1 MAVILKLIKNYLS
14 TGSFLLISIF
24 VYLLSDTNEIAHALI
39 VHLLPAN
46 GKFLAFITLLGLVF
60 IYEIGLKHR
69 NAAKCGHD
77 EIKENIKGL
86 KDVVEKGRLVSDVN
100 AAFTEFKNSG
110 DEYITGEYHIKEI
123 HTLHDK
129 QQELN
134 VNSYTQ
140 NKIEHLIS
148 KIKHVSA

>member
-1 MAVILKLIKNYLS
+1 MNIILNSIKNYLS

-24 VYLLSDTNEIAHALI
+24 VYLMSDSNKFAQALLT
-39 VHLLPAN
+39 HFLPAN
-46 GKFLAFITLLGLVF
+46 GKFLAFITLVGLVF

-77 EIKENIKGL
+77 EIKENIKSL
-86 KDVVEKGRLVSDVN
+86 QNVVEKGRLVSDVN

-110 DEYITGEYHIKEI
+110 AEHITGEYHIKEI

-129 QQELN
+129 QQKLN

-140 NKIEHLIS
+140 NKLEHLIS